1 MALQGNVGH
10 VFPRVN
16 AKGNARVHL
25 GDVHNHIELSNDQ
38 QKCHQAF
45 KTSNYEQYKNVNP
58 ERAPDTCN
66 WVTEHPTFKRWHE
79 SDCDELLWVSADP
92 GCGKSVLSRYL
103 VDAWLPQQSYD
114 TVCYYFFKDND
125 EQSRLAPALAAILHQ
140 LFGLRRDLIQPC
152 ALSAWCA
159 TGDRI
164 SEEATQM
171 WRILEDLKD
180 TDPESRGP
188 LVICVIDA
196 LDECRDNDRR
206 QLIEFLCRLHANRS
220 ARTQDHAILKIMV
233 TSRPYDSV
241 ERWFSGVS
249 RQFPQ
254 IRLRGEDENDPI
266 NNEINLVIQHN
277 VHRLAQ
283 EYNLMQGTKDRLLGV
298 LLDMKHRTYLWL
310 HLAIEDIREALQLGL
325 LPDTVEVDAVPSSVE
340 DAYERIL
347 AKVKAK
353 QIPVVKR
360 ILKLIIAAR
369 RPLATEEVAIALAL
383 ASRSDNDNS
392 PELYVNAVHVEK
404 QIREWCGLFVFIRDS
419 KVFLIHQTAKE
430 FLLTSLDVALASGT
444 NWRGCMMQSDCE
456 LEMARAAV
464 RYLLLDRF
472 TCKAGNLFK
481 RPGEPH
487 IVSPKPD
494 VRERA
499 DFFKYSAEHWAAD
512 IKHAG
517 INETHIIVEQ
527 TARLCATRATHSDS
541 WFNHWQY
548 CKGRYVDEL
557 LEHHVAVLV
566 GSLAT
571 LVYLYKTRGFDLDA
585 ATEKDQT
592 ALACALRF
600 PHEEI
605 IQVLLEWGTR
615 VRWIDLQATAR
626 GRVDSGIFQVLFKRI
641 PEHEM
646 HDVTA
651 VLSTLQTAVLYGN
664 SKVVEILLKSGLIDR
679 TNPIFSHADTLIY
692 ACRGGHA
699 KMVQLLLEHGCDA
712 NVVNP
717 AGDGALDWAMLGGS
731 DTEIVRML
739 RAKGALTRSER
750 AESEPESEP
759 G

>member
-16 AKGNARVHL
+16 VKGNARVHL

-66 WVTEHPTFKRWHE
+66 WVTEHQIFKRWHE

-103 VDAWLPQQSYD
+103 VDDWLPQQGYD

-140 LFGLRRDLIQPC
+140 LFGVRRDLIQPC
-152 ALSAWCA
+152 AIPAWRA

-180 TDPESRGP
+180 TNPDGRGSR
-188 LVICVIDA
+188 VICVIDA
-196 LDECRDNDRR
+196 LDECRDTDRR
-206 QLIEFLCRLHANRS
+206 QLIEFLCRLHVDRA
-220 ARTQDHAILKIMV
+220 ARIQGHAILKVIV
-233 TSRPYDSV
+233 TSRPYDNV

-266 NNEINLVIQHN
+266 NNEINLLIRDSVP
-277 VHRLAQ
+277 RLAQ
-283 EYNLMQGTKDRLLGV
+283 EFNLSQGTEDRLLGV

-310 HLAIEDIREALQLGL
+310 HLAIEDIRESLQLSL

-383 ASRSDNDNS
+383 ASRSDNDNL

-430 FLLTSLDVALASGT
+430 FLIASLDAALASGT
-444 NWRGCMMQSDCE
+444 KWRGCMMQSDCE
-456 LEMARAAV
+456 LEMARATV
-464 RYLLLDRF
+464 KYLLLDRF
-472 TCKAGNLFK
+472 ACKPGNFFK
-481 RPGEPH
+481 YPVEPC

-494 VRERA
+494 VREQA
-499 DFFKYSAEHWAAD
+499 DFFEYSAEHWAAH
-512 IKHAG
+512 IIHARVS
-517 INETHIIVEQ
+517 ETHIIVEQ
-527 TARLCATRATHSDS
+527 SGRLCAIGATCSES
-541 WFNHWQY
+541 WYTYWHFCNR
-548 CKGRYVDEL
+548 CVVNEPLEL
-557 LEHHVAVLV
+557 HVATLV

-571 LVYLYKTRGFDLDA
+571 LVYLYKTKEFDLDA
-585 ATEKDQT
+585 VIEQGET
-592 ALACALRF
+592 ALAFAAHFR
-600 PHEEI
+600 HEAI
-605 IQVLLEWGTR
+605 VQMLLEWGAS
-615 VRWIDLQATAR
+615 VSWFVIQGAAVS
-626 GRVDSGIFQVLFKRI
+626 GVDSGIFQVLLERI

-646 HDVTA
+646 HDGHEALRTLDIA
-651 VLSTLQTAVLYGN
+651 VSRGN
-664 SKVVEILLKSGLIDR
+664 SKVVEILLKSGLIDL
-679 TNPIFSHADTLIY
+679 TNPIFNHANTMID
-692 ACRGGHA
+692 ACRFDST
-699 KMVQLLLEHGCDA
+699 KVVQLLLEHGFDA
-712 NVVNP
+712 NVVDRY
-717 AGDGALDWAMLGGS
+717 GDGALDMAMRHSS

-750 AESEPESEP
+750 GGLRRKRA
-759 G
+759 